1 MLLLSRRTVSS
12 WRDLLEAGFDLQHP
26 ADEIADFRTELND
39 LLWDFDSVIEVD
51 DFDAAEYSKLR
62 ALSSKAAKRIYEI
75 LMRLKLERPPIAFG
89 SFDSAGI
96 SRATSAAGH
105 SHVSDT
111 LVPPS
116 DTPQTVDEETL
127 QPQGS
132 AGDTSS
138 VSLMAAQ
145 AGPDL
150 GYEGAD
156 PEPARDERDVDSREK
171 RGPPT
176 PESPVIPHQLFA
188 KSVRHEDIPAAP
200 LENPWQP
207 AARPPVTVAADQA
220 DLAPPPDR
228 RRRVSSEDSDRPFTP
243 PFVVSNAF
251 GEPNGSQPRPR
262 RLDDGVA
269 ALVREEMT
277 REGNRAGQNTASS
290 LTGPVSNGDQG
301 PMTRDMPSPSQTNAL
316 PSPPFSTANIS
327 SPPRSPRAG
336 FVTAVARPIKQP
348 MASHRDS
355 QASST
360 NSGRSSMFDP
370 GARDSMVSPVTD
382 RSGSRNDDYNLSPGR
397 KDSYAPIPEDRPVMS
412 AGWSSIA
419 TNSLPVRHGAS
430 PPTQTVISPLRRPQ
444 QVAQSQLTEQ
454 PSGTPGLIV
463 AQNTEEQPGLEPV
476 LRGNGSAPG
485 SDGGPPV
492 VLREP
497 NCSITV
503 DSSFYQLKGFCDG
516 AKDIIR
522 GGVGVKK
529 VRKVVGSPTHP
540 PSFPTG
546 EIRRSL
552 PDQQLTCS
560 G

>member
-1 MLLLSRRTVSS
+1 
-12 WRDLLEAGFDLQHP
+12 
-26 ADEIADFRTELND
+26 
-39 LLWDFDSVIEVD
+39 
-51 DFDAAEYSKLR
+51 
-62 ALSSKAAKRIYEI
+62 
-75 LMRLKLERPPIAFG
+75 MRLKLEHPPIAFG

-96 SRATSAAGH
+96 SRATSAA
-105 SHVSDT
+105 SHTYV
-111 LVPPS
+111 S
-116 DTPQTVDEETL
+116 DTPQLPTETPQTIDEETP

-132 AGDTSS
+132 IGDTSS

-150 GYEGAD
+150 GYEGAN
-156 PEPARDERDVDSREK
+156 PEPARGQRDVDSPEK
-171 RGPPT
+171 QGPPA

-188 KSVRHEDIPAAP
+188 KSVRPEDIPAAP

-207 AARPPVTVAADQA
+207 NARPPVTVVEDQT

-228 RRRVSSEDSDRPFTP
+228 RRRVSSEDSERPFTP

-251 GEPNGSQPRPR
+251 GEPNGPQPRPR

-277 REGNRAGQNTASS
+277 REGNKAGQNTACSP
-290 LTGPVSNGDQG
+290 TEPVSNGDQG
-301 PMTRDMPSPSQTNAL
+301 PIARDMPSPSQRRVL
-316 PSPPFSTANIS
+316 PSPPFSTVDIS
-327 SPPRSPRAG
+327 TQPRSPRAG
-336 FVTAVARPIKQP
+336 FTTAVARPMKHSVS
-348 MASHRDS
+348 SHRHS

-382 RSGSRNDDYNLSPGR
+382 RSVSRNDDHNLKPSR
-397 KDSYAPIPEDRPVMS
+397 TDSYAPIPEDSPVMS
-412 AGWSSIA
+412 AGWLSTV
-419 TNSLPVRHGAS
+419 TNPLPVRHGAS
-430 PPTQTVISPLRRPQ
+430 PPTPTDINPLRTPQ
-444 QVAQSQLTEQ
+444 QGAQSPLTEQ
-454 PSGTPGLIV
+454 SGDPAGLIV
-463 AQNTEEQPGLEPV
+463 AQNAEEQPGLEPV
-476 LRGNGSAPG
+476 IRGNGSAPG

-497 NCSITV
+497 NCAITV

-529 VRKVVGSPTHP
+529 VRKVVGSSP
-540 PSFPTG
+540 FQ
-546 EIRRSL
+546 IARRPEPCRAS
-552 PDQQLTCS
+552 S
-560 G
+560 